1 MTTATGSLFGVFA
14 ADVELSELS
23 AFIKNVAVIANGVAF
38 IVDRDGLRVASS
50 TPESPFR
57 TQAGAQKRVAARD
70 SAPER
75 VRAGA

>member
-1 MTTATGSLFGVFA
+1 M
-14 ADVELSELS
+14 
-23 AFIKNVAVIANGVAF
+23 KNVAVIANGVAF

-50 TPESPFR
+50 TPELPFR

>member
-1 MTTATGSLFGVFA
+1 M
-14 ADVELSELS
+14 
-23 AFIKNVAVIANGVAF
+23 KHVAVIANGVAF